1 MKPLI
6 LQINIPFCFR
16 KCAYCGQKTCKYDDR
31 ILQSYVHS
39 VLREIEAV
47 SEDMEEYEVTA
58 VSIEGGS
65 PVLAT
70 PGGLQDILRLVRKRF
85 HLAED
90 VQISIQTMPGEY
102 SRALMEKM
110 RDCGVNH
117 WIIGIQ
123 TAELSE
129 HNLLQRPYKFDAL
142 TMVDVAMKNFT
153 LRDCSFELLYGIP
166 GQTMR
171 SWKNSLEKAL
181 YYAPEHLTLYP
192 LRLEAGTLLKQKC
205 DLGDVTPC
213 SEEETKAF
221 YDYARERLTALGYQP
236 YTIYD
241 FALPGKENRF
251 RLGQMNGTDQLGI
264 GYEATT
270 LMDGITYTNGHSLQ
284 EYLEHSDDLEVVANH
299 LARLD
304 EESMAR
310 LAAARAQLRGED
322 GDRR

>member
-1 MKPLI
+1 MQNNRLI
-6 LQINIPFCFR
+6 LQINIPFCFKR
-16 KCAYCGQKTCKYDDR
+16 CAYCSQKICKYDDAV
-31 ILQSYVHS
+31 LQSYVKA
-39 VLREIEAV
+39 VLREIDAV
-47 SEDMEEYEVTA
+47 SMDMEDYEVIA
-58 VSIEGGS
+58 ISIEGGS

-70 PGGLQDILRLVRKRF
+70 PGGLQDIMRRVRKSF

-117 WIIGIQ
+117 WILGVQ
-123 TAELSE
+123 TTEFSE
-129 HNLLQRPYKFDAL
+129 HELLQRPYRFDAL
-142 TMVDVAMKNFT
+142 TMVDVAMRNFH

-166 GQTMR
+166 GQTMH
-171 SWKNSLEKAL
+171 SWKNSLDKVL

-205 DLGDVTPC
+205 DAGVITPC
-213 SEEETKAF
+213 TQEEVDAF
-221 YDYARERLTALGYQP
+221 YAYAKERLTKRGYRA

-251 RLGQMNGTDQLGI
+251 RQAQIEGVNQLGI

-270 LMDGITYTNGHSLQ
+270 LMDGIMYTNGHSLQ
-284 EYLEHSDDLEVVANH
+284 EYLEHSDELDVIANH
-299 LARLD
+299 LVRLD
-304 EESMAR
+304 ETGMEQMKKAR
-310 LAAARAQLRGED
+310 EALRGN
-322 GDRR
+322 